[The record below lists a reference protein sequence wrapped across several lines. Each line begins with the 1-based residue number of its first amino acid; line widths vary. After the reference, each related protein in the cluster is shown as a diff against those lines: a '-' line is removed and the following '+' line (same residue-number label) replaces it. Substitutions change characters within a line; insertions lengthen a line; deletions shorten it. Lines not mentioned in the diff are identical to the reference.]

1 VLWLCVAFAAC
12 AGPVAE
18 TPASSPAGGARAPGR
33 PPPTAELERLAEEA
47 LRRGDLDRAQARF
60 RRVVNASPNSAQGH
74 AGLGRVALARGD
86 RAAAREHFDAA
97 LAADPEDVA
106 ARIGLAGVARM
117 EGDREA
123 ALAHLRQA
131 LDRDPARP
139 ETHAHLSELTGRA
152 PRGSARSL
160 EETLH
165 RVAAHP
171 YDPWALVSAA
181 DGLQRAGRPGESR
194 RYLEKAVWLA
204 DRDPDSALAATRLL
218 AKLDE
223 AWVDRPLV
231 PVHVYAD
238 ESVRARVGWRFR
250 LRSLFVGVSNA
261 LDNVLAIQFVPVSIG
276 AFRSAGASD
285 DLDAIDAA
293 FGRDVP
299 GNPQPGIQAAFSE
312 RPFPRRAGKRKRGL
326 AEFMGRRLSVRLE
339 PGSMD
344 SRVLAH
350 EILHLYGAIHV
361 VEEVDSLMNPVGK
374 STQLDRASYRI
385 VRATRGRTFRGGGL
399 ERDVLPR
406 IDLAETIA
414 AYEAAL
420 ALNLTFRKLGLEEA
434 LESRRISR
442 YHAANQAR
450 EALRMDAHL
459 ADVLVMVSTLLRADA
474 RHVQALSLLE
484 AAARLYGPD
493 TRRGREAAGNA
504 ESLRR
509 WLVRVYG
516 VE

>member
-18 TPASSPAGGARAPGR
+18 TPASYPADGTRAPGR
-33 PPPTAELERLAEEA
+33 PSPTADLERMAEEA
-47 LRRGDLDRAQARF
+47 LRRGDLDRAQSRF
-60 RRVVNASPNSAQGH
+60 RRIVNSTPSSARGY

-86 RAAAREHFDAA
+86 RATAREQFDAA

-106 ARIGLAGVARM
+106 ARIGLAEVARM
-117 EGDREA
+117 EGDRGA
-123 ALAHLRQA
+123 AIAHLRQA
-131 LDRDPARP
+131 LDRDPARQ
-139 ETHAHLSELTGRA
+139 ETHAHLAALTGRA
-152 PRGSARSL
+152 PRVTARSL

-165 RVAAHP
+165 VADAHP

-181 DGLQRAGRPGESR
+181 DGLQRAGRPKESR
-194 RYLEKAVWLA
+194 GYLEKAVWLA
-204 DRDPDSALAATRLL
+204 DRDPASALAATRLL
-218 AKLDE
+218 AKLDD
-223 AWVDRPLV
+223 AWVGRPV
-231 PVHVYAD
+231 IPVHVYAD

-261 LDNVLAIQFVPVSIG
+261 LDNILAIQFVPVSIG
-276 AFRSAGASD
+276 AFRSVGASD
-285 DLDAIDAA
+285 DLDTIDAA

-299 GNPQPGIQAAFSE
+299 GNPQPGIQAAFTE
-312 RPFPRRAGKRKRGL
+312 RPFPRRAGERKRGL
-326 AEFMGRRLSVRLE
+326 AEFMGRRLTVRLE

-361 VEEVDSLMNPVGK
+361 VEEVESLMNPVGT
-374 STQLDRASYRI
+374 SMQLDRASYRI
-385 VRATRGRTFRGGGL
+385 VRATRRRTFRGGGP
-399 ERDVLPR
+399 ERDLLPR
-406 IDLAETIA
+406 VDLAETIA

-434 LESRRISR
+434 LESRRTSR

-450 EALRMDAHL
+450 EALRMDSHL

-474 RHVQALSLLE
+474 RQVEALRLLE
-484 AAARLYGPD
+484 VAAALYGSD
-493 TRRGREAAGNA
+493 TRRGRETARNA
-504 ESLRR
+504 ERLRR
-509 WLVRVYG
+509 WLVRAYG

>member
-1 VLWLCVAFAAC
+1 MLWLCLAFAAC
-12 AGPVAE
+12 AGRVAE
-18 TPASSPAGGARAPGR
+18 APESSPAGGIRAPGR

-47 LRRGDLDRAQARF
+47 LHHGDLDRAQSRF
-60 RRVVNASPNSAQGH
+60 RRVVNARPSSARGY

-86 RAAAREHFDAA
+86 RVAAREQFDAA

-106 ARIGLAGVARM
+106 ARIGLAEVARM

-139 ETHAHLSELTGRA
+139 ETHAHLAELTGRA
-152 PRGSARSL
+152 PRVRTRSL
-160 EETLH
+160 EQTLH
-165 RVAAHP
+165 LADAHP

-181 DGLQRAGRPGESR
+181 DGLQRAGRPEESR
-194 RYLEKAVWLA
+194 GYLEKAVWLA
-204 DRDPDSALAATRLL
+204 DRDPASALVATRLL
-218 AKLDE
+218 AKLDD
-223 AWVDRPLV
+223 AWVDRPV
-231 PVHVYAD
+231 VRVHVYAD

-261 LDNVLAIQFVPVSIG
+261 LDNILEIQFVPVSIG
-276 AFRSAGASD
+276 AFRSVGASD
-285 DLDAIDAA
+285 DLDAIAAA
-293 FGRDVP
+293 FGREVP
-299 GNPQPGIQAAFSE
+299 GNPQPGIQAAFTE
-312 RPFPRRAGKRKRGL
+312 RPYPRRAGTRKRGL

-361 VEEVDSLMNPVGK
+361 VEEVDSLMNPVGT
-374 STQLDRASYRI
+374 SMQLDRASYRI
-385 VRATRGRTFRGGGL
+385 VRATHRRTFRGGGP

-414 AYEAAL
+414 AYQAAL
-420 ALNLTFRKLGLEEA
+420 ALNLTFRKLGLEKA

-450 EALRMDAHL
+450 EAVRMDAHL
-459 ADVLVMVSTLLRADA
+459 ADVIVMVSTLLRADA
-474 RHVQALSLLE
+474 RHVEALSLLE
-484 AAARLYGPD
+484 AAATLYGPD
-493 TRRGREAAGNA
+493 TRRGRETAGNA
-504 ESLRR
+504 ERLRR
-509 WLVRVYG
+509 WLVRAYG

>member
-1 VLWLCVAFAAC
+1 VAFAAC
-12 AGPVAE
+12 AGSVAE
-18 TPASSPAGGARAPGR
+18 PPASSAEAEAREPSR
-33 PPPTAELERLAEEA
+33 PPATSELERLAEEA

-60 RRVVNASPNSAQGH
+60 RRVVSASPSSAQGH

-86 RAAAREHFDAA
+86 RKAAREHFDAA
-97 LAADPEDVA
+97 LAADSEDVA
-106 ARIGLAGVARM
+106 ARIGLAEVASA

-139 ETHAHLSELTGRA
+139 EAHAHLAELTGRA

-160 EETLH
+160 EEALQLA
-165 RVAAHP
+165 AAHP

-181 DGLQRAGRPGESR
+181 DGLQRADRPGESR

-204 DRDPDSALAATRLL
+204 DRDPDSAVAATRLL
-218 AKLDE
+218 AKLDD
-223 AWVDRPLV
+223 AWVDRPLI
-231 PVHVYAD
+231 PVHVFAD
-238 ESVRARVGWRFR
+238 ESVRAHVGWRFR

-261 LDNVLAIQFVPVSIG
+261 LDSILAIQFVPVSIG
-276 AFRSAGASD
+276 AFRSVGASD

-293 FGRDVP
+293 FGRQVP
-299 GNPQPGIQAAFSE
+299 GNPQPGIRAAFTE
-312 RPFPRRAGKRKRGL
+312 RPFSRRAGERKRGL
-326 AEFMGRRLSVRLE
+326 AEFMGRRLTVRLE

-344 SRVLAH
+344 NRVLAH

-361 VEEVDSLMNPVGK
+361 VDEVDSLMNPMGT
-374 STQLDRASYRI
+374 STRLDRASYRI

-399 ERDVLPR
+399 ARDVLPW

-414 AYEAAL
+414 AYEGAL
-420 ALNLTFRKLGLEEA
+420 ALNLTFRKLGLTEA

-474 RHVQALSLLE
+474 RHVEALSLLE
-484 AAARLYGPD
+484 AAATLYGPD
-493 TRRGREAAGNA
+493 TRRGRETAGNA
-504 ESLRR
+504 ERLRR